1 MRFTI
6 FNRRVHKLRRSP
18 LVLAFVTFV
27 IGLGVAIKIGLI
39 ARDAS
44 RTDALTVASASFHVA
59 GPGLFS
65 IQKCA
70 DCHNVPTAPASL
82 PAPRTWPGTQGISP
96 SHADSAVDCRSC
108 HENTAV
114 LRPT

>member
-6 FNRRVHKLRRSP
+6 LDRRVHTLRLSP
-18 LVLAFVTFV
+18 LVLAFVAFV

-44 RTDALTVASASFHVA
+44 RLDALTVASASFHGA
-59 GPGLFS
+59 GSGLFS
-65 IQKCA
+65 SQNCA
-70 DCHNVPTAPASL
+70 DCHSVPAAPASAS
-82 PAPRTWPGTQGISP
+82 APRIWPGIQENSP
-96 SHADSAVDCRSC
+96 SHANSAVDCRTC
-108 HENTAV
+108 HENTAA